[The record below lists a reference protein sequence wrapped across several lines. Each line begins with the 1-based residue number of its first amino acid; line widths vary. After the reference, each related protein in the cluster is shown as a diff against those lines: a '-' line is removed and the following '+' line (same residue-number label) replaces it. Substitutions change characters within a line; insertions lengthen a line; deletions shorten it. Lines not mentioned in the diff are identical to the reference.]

1 MNTTISFTKDTSQQN
16 ILFDEFFSE
25 HATIEV
31 VAFNYNGTG
40 TALCQCDGA
49 LMEIQS
55 GNLHKIIFGTD
66 KKTLETY
73 LTGIFD
79 PETESDD
86 ILRKNDN
93 PVFRLPDLQQ
103 MKKYDAANLAKKTLQ
118 EVLELPDGPFRYFVK
133 ND

>member
-1 MNTTISFTKDTSQQN
+1 MNTTISFTKDTTKQN

-25 HATIEV
+25 HATIEI

-40 TALCQCDGA
+40 AALCQCDGD
-49 LMEIQS
+49 LMEIQPD
-55 GNLHKIIFGTD
+55 NLRKIIFGTD
-66 KKTLETY
+66 KGTLETY

-79 PETESDD
+79 PETESND
-86 ILRKNDN
+86 ILRKNDT
-93 PVFRLPDLQQ
+93 PIFRLPELQQ

-118 EVLELPDGPFRYFVK
+118 EVHELPDDAFRYFVK

>member
-1 MNTTISFTKDTSQQN
+1 MNTTISYTKDTAQHN
-16 ILFDEFFSE
+16 ILFDEYFSE

-40 TALCQCDGA
+40 AALCQCDGA

-66 KKTLETY
+66 KEALETY

-79 PETESDD
+79 PETESDE
-86 ILRKNDN
+86 ILRKNDT
-93 PVFRLPDLQQ
+93 PVFRLPELQQ
-103 MKKYDAANLAKKTLQ
+103 MKKYDSANLAKKTLQ
-118 EVLELPDGPFRYFVK
+118 EVKELPDGPFHYFVK